1 VIKQDEKT
9 YWIKPASIVAEEVPI
24 IHAFHLVEGILGRKI
39 NTFEFNLLNSGR
51 VDLRPAELVGG
62 SISITIVS
70 VLVVGGDVDQHHFDI
85 GNYLRSLK
93 RVVLG
98 YLVKRLKNP
107 SGSGGNFNEEI
118 GTLAFY
124 DTDGQLVSERRIF
137 GTRLDPSME
146 VNLLI
151 DPIDL
156 LAGVLAGPI
165 VDILTAAGK
174 AFSGSFR
181 AAMVGV
187 EERLLA
193 RGMTSEVA
201 KIRVLTEKELA
212 MVWGRGPAARPLT
225 DNQVETAIKL
235 LRGGHD
241 VHIESIGQ
249 MHQIQGKLGQLGVRA
264 ESSSAI
270 IPQRPAS
277 SIVGGTKVDGKIV
290 GGTKVKEIP
299 GSFRDGPGTYRVDPP
314 HDPGKVPY
322 HPHNEYPHIN
332 ITLPNGK
339 TLSIIVTGAKSF

>member
-1 VIKQDEKT
+1 
-9 YWIKPASIVAEEVPI
+9 
-24 IHAFHLVEGILGRKI
+24 
-39 NTFEFNLLNSGR
+39 
-51 VDLRPAELVGG
+51 
-62 SISITIVS
+62 
-70 VLVVGGDVDQHHFDI
+70 
-85 GNYLRSLK
+85 
-93 RVVLG
+93 
-98 YLVKRLKNP
+98 
-107 SGSGGNFNEEI
+107 
-118 GTLAFY
+118 
-124 DTDGQLVSERRIF
+124 
-137 GTRLDPSME
+137 ME

-181 AAMVGV
+181 TAMVGV

-270 IPQRPAS
+270 IPQRP
-277 SIVGGTKVDGKIV
+277 
-290 GGTKVKEIP
+290 
-299 GSFRDGPGTYRVDPP
+299 
-314 HDPGKVPY
+314 
-322 HPHNEYPHIN
+322 
-332 ITLPNGK
+332 
-339 TLSIIVTGAKSF
+339 